1 MHRARFSLVASAV
14 LIAAIGTMP
23 GVFAQTTQ
31 HPPRHPPPQSPAG
44 LHSAT
49 GEVAATVQ
57 GKSFTLQRQGWW
69 YLGPGFPF
77 NHVTG
82 PVPTYRNAS
91 TFSAG
96 PQAELAPPPI
106 FAGPPPV
113 FPGPPPIVSLGLRF
127 NAP

>member
-1 MHRARFSLVASAV
+1 MHRARFCLAV
-14 LIAAIGTMP
+14 PAFVLAMSGMIP
-23 GVFAQTTQ
+23 GVFAQAPQ
-31 HPPRHPPPQSPAG
+31 HPPPPAG
-44 LHSAT
+44 LHSTT
-49 GEVAATVQ
+49 GEVAAAGPAAQ
-57 GKSFTLQRQGWW
+57 KKGFILQRQGWW

-96 PQAELAPPPI
+96 PQADLAPPPI

-127 NAP
+127 NTP